1 MNSSGERLTGS
12 YFTFNTA
19 MQLLVEPL
27 AGMIWNICC
36 FMYYVYTCFVSVSFL
51 VCACVVL
58 LIHVC
63 DCVCMCL
70 LFVYNIFEKQAMN
83 VIFDDVSCSDIRT
96 FIDVIK
102 WPD

>member
-1 MNSSGERLTGS
+1 MSV
-12 YFTFNTA
+12 
-19 MQLLVEPL
+19 LLHV
-27 AGMIWNICC
+27 
-36 FMYYVYTCFVSVSFL
+36 FDFVRVCLFFVVFVL
-51 VCACVVL
+51 FFVCACVVL

-83 VIFDDVSCSDIRT
+83 VMFDDVSCSDIRT

-102 WPD
+102 